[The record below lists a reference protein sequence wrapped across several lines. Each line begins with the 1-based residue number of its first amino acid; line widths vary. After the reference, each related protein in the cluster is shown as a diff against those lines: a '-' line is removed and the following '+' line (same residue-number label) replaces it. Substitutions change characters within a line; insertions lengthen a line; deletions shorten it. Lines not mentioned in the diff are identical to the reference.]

1 LEPDYRRLQS
11 LLVTSR
17 LTFSLLAD
25 RLGLLLVTRIIT
37 LPRGIALFSRMT
49 TTKPLGIADSSAMR
63 TTYPLVVAQ
72 WITSSLIL
80 WYVYRITSPEP
91 FISGPA
97 KYELR
102 T

>member
-1 LEPDYRRLQS
+1 MEPDYRRLQS

-37 LPRGIALFSRMT
+37 LPRGIALFRMT
-49 TTKPLGIADSSAMR
+49 ATMPPGIADSSALR
-63 TTYPLVVAQ
+63 TTYLLIAAQ
-72 WITSSLIL
+72 WIISALIV